1 VQPRAA
7 CNERYKV
14 QIAGEYRLKF
24 NNHESYTI
32 QLTTHTN
39 SMQFTLWHYIPL
51 IMVLMPPLIC

>member
-1 VQPRAA
+1 MLIKDNIPLKVQSRAA

-39 SMQFTLWHYIPL
+39 SMQFTL
-51 IMVLMPPLIC
+51 